1 MNYLEEEIDEAF
13 IALGIEFRKLE
24 PEELKALIKALTN
37 RFFKSE
43 SNVLDPIEMNEKS
56 TEQNPGFWKEV
67 QNRIYKKDLTLLVFD
82 SRYTAWEVESSQDIS
97 SILGETTGYPFWV
110 TDSNLTFLV
119 HMDDH
124 DCVLW
129 A

>member
-1 MNYLEEEIDEAF
+1 MNYLEEEVDEAF
-13 IALGIEFRKLE
+13 ITLGIEFRKLE
-24 PEELKALIKALTN
+24 PVELKALIKALTN

-56 TEQNPGFWKEV
+56 TEHNPDFWKEV
-67 QNRIYKKDLTLLVFD
+67 QHRIYKKDLTLLVFD
-82 SRYTAWEVESSQDIS
+82 SRYIAWEVENSQDIA
-97 SILGETTGYPFWV
+97 SILGETTGYPFWL
-110 TDSNLTFLV
+110 TDRNLTFLL

-124 DCVLW
+124 DCVIW